1 MVWWKIPFISRCCV
15 FNDSSKIG
23 RSQLLYCS
31 KCSFMLNKVTCLL
44 VNDAKWW
51 DIIFSAHFWIVAN
64 QELEFRKVDSLT
76 LALKPLASLVGA
88 GLTCPLFW
96 ILVLDW
102 LQNKNE
108 PQKRYL
114 IIFHHSPVNKL
125 PFFHCVPRS
134 LQLLLP
140 VSTKLLTRSSCW
152 LLNYPA
158 CKYIR
163 MYLSRKSICWEIQ
176 LATASSSK
184 QQVCFVVTVKL
195 LCKKQCCSK
204 HLCCF
209 CQYRRT

>member
-44 VNDAKWW
+44 VNYAKWW

-125 PFFHCVPRS
+125 PFFAMTICVFF
-134 LQLLLP
+134 
-140 VSTKLLTRSSCW
+140 
-152 LLNYPA
+152 LLNP
-158 CKYIR
+158 
-163 MYLSRKSICWEIQ
+163 
-176 LATASSSK
+176 
-184 QQVCFVVTVKL
+184 VCFFLAWKRELFGSEMEHFKVWTTL
-195 LCKKQCCSK
+195 
-204 HLCCF
+204 
-209 CQYRRT
+209 Y

>member
-1 MVWWKIPFISRCCV
+1 MYISCLSVLIFGLCLSFLFLFVQHKATFLNSFKSRNTIFFHSVMKNTIYFIVWWKIPFISRCCV

-114 IIFHHSPVNKL
+114 IIFHHSPVDKL
-125 PFFHCVPRS
+125 PFNHN
-134 LQLLLP
+134 L
-140 VSTKLLTRSSCW
+140 
-152 LLNYPA
+152 
-158 CKYIR
+158 
-163 MYLSRKSICWEIQ
+163 
-176 LATASSSK
+176 
-184 QQVCFVVTVKL
+184 
-195 LCKKQCCSK
+195 
-204 HLCCF
+204 HF
-209 CQYRRT
+209 CGRFFNRN